1 LSRLAVALGV
11 ILAVVEAA
19 AVAAIVATTSDS
31 ADRGTTL
38 AFTTTLGALFVA
50 SGLIALARRPENR
63 TGVYLAAVGY
73 LGFLNGLSASQ
84 NEWVFAFGFVVEA
97 LIWVPFTALVLSFPT
112 GELRGR
118 LAHAI
123 PPTTGALLV
132 TSTVAL
138 LLVDEKLAPESC
150 TDCPESPIAVAE
162 SQGLAGAIEAA
173 TTFGAL
179 VLLVLAITLLVR
191 KWRAATPA
199 SRRVL
204 WPVLA
209 TGSAAFLSIGLL
221 VVVDEISEGV
231 AEWLQLP
238 FFISFGLVPVAF
250 LFGILRT
257 RLARSSVTDLVVS
270 IQAGTPLQE
279 ALASAL
285 ADPTLEVAY
294 RLDPDRGLGGA
305 GWVDPEGRFVKEP
318 VAGGTRSVLFVERA
332 GERVAALT
340 HDVSLVHEPELLD
353 AVAAAAGLALHNE
366 RLQAELRAEIRL
378 TGVLADTAPSMLINV
393 DTEGRVLKLNPVALR
408 ASGYRRDDQVVGRPF
423 WEIFIDDSEVE
434 EMVARFRAAAPN
446 FPPNEY
452 ENTFTNARGEHVV
465 VYWRSSPV
473 LDDSGRVI
481 SIVAAGIDVTDRQL
495 LEEEKQ
501 REREFLYAIANHA
514 PSLICVIDA
523 RGRVIQRGGDV
534 REVIGA
540 TNIAFERLL
549 EYENAENVGQV
560 FWDRFV
566 DPSDAEEVKER
577 ILQVIAGGEPEEHDN
592 VWVTSSGDRMHV
604 AWTCTPLPQVDER
617 KLFLV
622 SGSDVSERKSR
633 ELQLGAARDFLQA
646 VVTTIPSLLVVV
658 DHEGRVTKNGIN
670 REFMRTFGWA
680 AEDAMGRSFLDLVH
694 ADDAYLMRMAIAA
707 AANGVPKTD
716 LEARSTSQDG
726 ELKVIAWT
734 TTPTR
739 DRDGRDR
746 VLLSG
751 VDITQRKR
759 QEEEIKASRAR
770 LLGAESTARRQLERN
785 LHDGAQQRLVAL
797 SVQLRLIESKLR
809 DHPDAA
815 SELLAQARNELAH
828 ALEELRELAR
838 GIHPAVLTDRGLGPA
853 LASLV
858 GRAPIPIELEAP
870 AERLPPAIEAAAY
883 YVVAEAITNVV
894 KYASASSAVVRL
906 TQEDGILCVTVSDDG
921 VGGADPAVGSGL
933 RGLVDRVS
941 ALDGSLIVES
951 PPGAGTSVRAEIPL
965 YEGAARGD
973 GDDSVR
979 AAHGAS

>member
-1 LSRLAVALGV
+1 M
-11 ILAVVEAA
+11 
-19 AVAAIVATTSDS
+19 
-31 ADRGTTL
+31 
-38 AFTTTLGALFVA
+38 
-50 SGLIALARRPENR
+50 LI
-63 TGVYLAAVGY
+63 
-73 LGFLNGLSASQ
+73 
-84 NEWVFAFGFVVEA
+84 
-97 LIWVPFTALVLSFPT
+97 
-112 GELRGR
+112 
-118 LAHAI
+118 
-123 PPTTGALLV
+123 
-132 TSTVAL
+132 
-138 LLVDEKLAPESC
+138 
-150 TDCPESPIAVAE
+150 
-162 SQGLAGAIEAA
+162 
-173 TTFGAL
+173 
-179 VLLVLAITLLVR
+179 VLAIALLVR

-221 VVVDEISEGV
+221 VVVDQFSEDL
-231 AEWLQLP
+231 AEWFQLP

-257 RLARSSVTDLVVS
+257 RLARSSVSDLVVS

-279 ALASAL
+279 ALATAL

-305 GWVDPEGRFVKEP
+305 GWVDPEGQFVKEP

-353 AVAAAAGLALHNE
+353 AVGAAAGLALHNE

-408 ASGYRRDDQVVGRPF
+408 ASGFRRDDQVVGRPF

-452 ENTFTNARGEHVV
+452 ENTFTNVRGEHVV

-523 RGRVIQRGGDV
+523 KGRVIHRRGDV
-534 REVIGA
+534 REVSAA

-549 EYENAENVGQV
+549 EYENPENIGQV
-560 FWDRFV
+560 FWNRFV
-566 DPSDAEEVKER
+566 DPSDVDEVKER
-577 ILQVIAGGEPEEHDN
+577 ILQVIAGAEPEEHDN

-617 KLFLV
+617 QLFLI
-622 SGSDVSERKSR
+622 SGSDVSERKWR
-633 ELQLGAARDFLQA
+633 EMELGRARDFLQA
-646 VVTTIPSLLVVV
+646 VVTTIPSLLVIV
-658 DHEGRVTKNGIN
+658 DHDARVAGNGVN
-670 REFMRTFGWA
+670 REFTKTFGWTIEEA
-680 AEDAMGRSFLDLVH
+680 TGRSFLELVH
-694 ADDAYLMRMAIAA
+694 PHDEHLVRMAIAA
-707 AANGVPKTD
+707 AANGVARTD
-716 LEARSTSQDG
+716 LEARWLRQDG
-726 ELKVIAWT
+726 DARVVAWT
-734 TTPTR
+734 ATPTR
-739 DRDGRDR
+739 DREGRNR
-746 VLLSG
+746 VLLTG
-751 VDITQRKR
+751 MDVTERRR
-759 QEEEIKASRAR
+759 QEEEIRASRAR
-770 LLGAESTARRQLERN
+770 LIGAESTARRQLERN

-838 GIHPAVLTDRGLGPA
+838 GIHPAVLTDRGLGAA

-858 GRAPIPIELEAP
+858 GRAPIPVELEAP

-906 TQEDGILCVTVSDDG
+906 TQEDGVLAVTISDDG
-921 VGGADPAVGSGL
+921 VGGADPTMGSGL

-951 PPGAGTSVRAEIPL
+951 PPGAGTSIRAEIPL

-973 GDDSVR
+973 GDD
-979 AAHGAS
+979 AARGAPSAS